1 MFDYGFIGIQRDSRP
16 VCSEK
21 KGREKGIEERGR
33 KGEGKE
39 MTRKRGGRGI
49 EGEGKGRRKLRQ
61 FMYCELHC
69 YGIIY
74 QT

>member
-33 KGEGKE
+33 KGEEKE
-39 MTRKRGGRGI
+39 NDEKERWEGGRRR
-49 EGEGKGRRKLRQ
+49 GEGKEEIKTVYVL
-61 FMYCELHC
+61 
-69 YGIIY
+69 
-74 QT
+74 